1 MLEVLKEKRALKDHK
16 IERVVFNA
24 ITKQAV
30 TEAMKHPRQIDGAL
44 VDAYM
49 ARRALDYL
57 VGFTLSP
64 VLWRKLPGAR
74 SAGRVQSVALRLVCD
89 RELEIEKFVPR
100 EYWSLV
106 ATLTTPRGDA
116 FEARLIGA
124 DGKKIQR
131 LDIGTG
137 AEAED
142 LKKAIESANF
152 SVSTVEAKPA
162 RRNPNAPFTTSTLQQ
177 EASRKMGFAPAHTMR
192 IAQRLYEGIDIGGE
206 TTGLITYMRTD
217 GVQIDPSAITQ
228 ARKVIGEDYG
238 NAYVPEAPRQYQ
250 TKAKNAQEAHE
261 AIRPTDLSRRPAE
274 MRRRLD
280 TDQAR
285 LYELIWTRTIAS
297 QMESAELERTT
308 VDIAAKAGSR
318 VLELRAT
325 GQVMKFDGFLALY
338 QEGKDDDGD
347 DEDSRRLPAMS
358 EGEALKRQD
367 LAVTQHFTE
376 PPPRFSEASLV
387 KRMEELGIGR
397 PSTYASI
404 LQVLKDRGYV
414 KLEKK
419 RLHGEDKGRVVVA
432 FLENFF
438 AKYVEFD
445 FTAALEEQLDRISN
459 NEISWQEVLKDF
471 WVGFIGAVNEIKDL
485 RVTQVLDTLDDMLGP
500 HIYPARAD
508 GGDVR
513 QCPTCGTGK
522 LNLKAGKFGAFVGC
536 TNYPECR
543 YTRPLAADS
552 EASADRLLG
561 KDPET
566 DRDVVVKAGR
576 FGPYIQLGEPKDYAE
591 GEKPKR
597 AGIPKNT
604 SPSDIEL
611 DMALKL
617 LSLPREIGRHP
628 ETGEP
633 ITAGLGRFGPFVKHE
648 KTYASLEAGDEVFD
662 IGLNRAVTL
671 IAEKILKGPS
681 GRRFGA
687 DPGKAAG
694 RSPDARRG
702 RGQERPLRRLCHL
715 GRRQRHDPER
725 QDPGHDHAGR
735 GHRADRR
742 ARRQGRRQAE
752 ARCRRRPR
760 RKRLRPNAKADATA
774 AKPAKKRREE
784 SRGQRRQSVAKAR
797 APVTASAKTSA
808 GQTRACG
815 QGAGEKERRQGPRVS
830 GEAARQ
836 GFSGPGRHRR
846 LRPRASRRDRHPR
859 DRAGIRPQERRPRRA
874 EAHSARARRRGRD
887 RKARQEDPRA
897 RFVARDRDGRH
908 QRPRR
913 RRRVDGDADRMGRG
927 RKRRAAKDPH
937 PCAPPRAAGHLS
949 RRRRPRAAADR
960 KARRRRRR
968 GLSRPRHQGGRS
980 RQNPRARH
988 LPRPRPTAAGG

>member
-1 MLEVLKEKRALKDHK
+1 
-16 IERVVFNA
+16 
-24 ITKQAV
+24 
-30 TEAMKHPRQIDGAL
+30 
-44 VDAYM
+44 
-49 ARRALDYL
+49 
-57 VGFTLSP
+57 
-64 VLWRKLPGAR
+64 
-74 SAGRVQSVALRLVCD
+74 
-89 RELEIEKFVPR
+89 
-100 EYWSLV
+100 
-106 ATLTTPRGDA
+106 
-116 FEARLIGA
+116 
-124 DGKKIQR
+124 
-131 LDIGTG
+131 
-137 AEAED
+137 
-142 LKKAIESANF
+142 
-152 SVSTVEAKPA
+152 
-162 RRNPNAPFTTSTLQQ
+162 
-177 EASRKMGFAPAHTMR
+177 MGFAPAHTMR

-508 GGDVR
+508 GGDIR

-597 AGIPKNT
+597 AGIPK
-604 SPSDIEL
+604 EHL
-611 DMALKL
+611 
-617 LSLPREIGRHP
+617 
-628 ETGEP
+628 
-633 ITAGLGRFGPFVKHE
+633 
-648 KTYASLEAGDEVFD
+648 ASRYRTRYRLEAAVAAARDRQASGDR
-662 IGLNRAVTL
+662 RADHRRPRPLRSVREARKDL
-671 IAEKILKGPS
+671 CQPR
-681 GRRFGA
+681 GRRRGVRYRPQPRGDA
-687 DPGKAAG
+687 DRGKDSEGSERPALWRRSRQGAG
-694 RSPDARRG
+694 RSPHARRG

-715 GRRQRHDPER
+715 GRRQCHDPER

-742 ARRQGRRQAE
+742 TRRQGRRQAQ
-752 ARCRRRPR
+752 ARCQEGPGEKGCCETQGRCGCGNPKTRQ
-760 RKRLRPNAKADATA
+760 
-774 AKPAKKRREE
+774 E
-784 SRGQRRQSVAKAR
+784 SRGEEVCCEGPR
-797 APVTASAKTSA
+797 AGDGVSQNLA
-808 GQTRACG
+808 GKTRACG
-815 QGAGEKERRQGPRVS
+815 QGAGEKECRQGPRVS

-836 GFSGPGRHRR
+836 GFS
-846 LRPRASRRDRHPR
+846 
-859 DRAGIRPQERRPRRA
+859 
-874 EAHSARARRRGRD
+874 
-887 RKARQEDPRA
+887 
-897 RFVARDRDGRH
+897 
-908 QRPRR
+908 
-913 RRRVDGDADRMGRG
+913 
-927 RKRRAAKDPH
+927 
-937 PCAPPRAAGHLS
+937 
-949 RRRRPRAAADR
+949 
-960 KARRRRRR
+960 
-968 GLSRPRHQGGRS
+968 
-980 RQNPRARH
+980 
-988 LPRPRPTAAGG
+988 

>member
-1 MLEVLKEKRALKDHK
+1 MNIVIVESPAKAKTINKYLGASYEVLASFGHVRDLPAKNGSVDPDANFQMIWEVDPKAAGRLNDIAKALKGADRLILATDPDREGEAISWHVLEVLKEKRALKDHK

-30 TEAMKHPRQIDGAL
+30 TDAMKSPRQIDGAL

-106 ATLTTPRGDA
+106 ATLTTPRGDT
-116 FEARLIGA
+116 FEARLVGA

-142 LKKAIESANF
+142 LKKAIEAANF
-152 SVSTVEAKPA
+152 TVSTVEAKPA
-162 RRNPNAPFTTSTLQQ
+162 RRNPQAPFTTSTLQQ
-177 EASRKMGFAPAHTMR
+177 EASRKLGFAPAHTMR

-217 GVQIDPSAITQ
+217 GVQIDGSAITQ

-261 AIRPTDLSRRPAE
+261 AIRPTDMSRRPAE

-280 TDQAR
+280 TDQAK
-285 LYELIWTRTIAS
+285 LYELIWIRTIAS

-318 VLELRAT
+318 VLDLRAS
-325 GQVMKFDGFLALY
+325 GQVVKFDGFLALY
-338 QEGKDDDGD
+338 QEGRDDEE

-438 AKYVEFD
+438 ARYVEYD
-445 FTAALEEQLDRISN
+445 FTANLEEQLDRISN
-459 NEISWQEVLKDF
+459 NEISWQDVLKEFWTGFAGAVSDIKDIRVSEVLD
-471 WVGFIGAVNEIKDL
+471 A
-485 RVTQVLDTLDDMLGP
+485 LDDMLGP
-500 HIYPARAD
+500 HIYPPRAD

-513 QCPTCGTGK
+513 QCPTCGTGR

-536 TNYPECR
+536 SNYPECR
-543 YTRPLAADS
+543 HTRPLAADS
-552 EASADRLLG
+552 EASADRVLG
-561 KDPET
+561 KDPAT
-566 DRDVVVKAGR
+566 DLDVTVKAGR
-576 FGPYIQLGEPKDYAE
+576 FGPYIQLGEQKDYAE
-591 GEKPKR
+591 GEKPRR
-597 AGIPKNT
+597 AGIPKGS
-604 SPSDIEL
+604 SPGDMEL
-611 DMALKL
+611 ELALKL
-617 LSLPREIGRHP
+617 LSLPREIGKHP

-633 ITAGLGRFGPFVKHE
+633 ITAGIGRFGPFVRHE

-687 DPGKAAG
+687 DPGKPIGEHPSLGGVAVKNGRYGAYVTAGGVNATIPSDKTPDTITLAEAIALIDERAAKG
-694 RSPDARRG
+694 GGKPKRGAKKAAPKKAAKAKAPVDPDA
-702 RGQERPLRRLCHL
+702 P
-715 GRRQRHDPER
+715 
-725 QDPGHDHAGR
+725 
-735 GHRADRR
+735 
-742 ARRQGRRQAE
+742 
-752 ARCRRRPR
+752 
-760 RKRLRPNAKADATA
+760 
-774 AKPAKKRREE
+774 KPAKKAAVKKAAAKPKSEAV
-784 SRGQRRQSVAKAR
+784 SKAR
-797 APVTASAKTSA
+797 APVASAAKTSA
-808 GQTRACG
+808 AKPAAAPKTPAKKS
-815 QGAGEKERRQGPRVS
+815 AG
-830 GEAARQ
+830 
-836 GFSGPGRHRR
+836 
-846 LRPRASRRDRHPR
+846 
-859 DRAGIRPQERRPRRA
+859 
-874 EAHSARARRRGRD
+874 
-887 RKARQEDPRA
+887 KAR
-897 RFVARDRDGRH
+897 G
-908 QRPRR
+908 
-913 RRRVDGDADRMGRG
+913 
-927 RKRRAAKDPH
+927 
-937 PCAPPRAAGHLS
+937 
-949 RRRRPRAAADR
+949 
-960 KARRRRRR
+960 
-968 GLSRPRHQGGRS
+968 
-980 RQNPRARH
+980 
-988 LPRPRPTAAGG
+988 

>member
-1 MLEVLKEKRALKDHK
+1 MNIVIVESPAKAKTINKYLGSSYEVLASFGHVRDLPAKNGSVDPDHNFRMIWEVDPKANGRLNDIAKSLKGAQRLILATDPDREGEAISWHVLEVLKEKRALKDQK

-24 ITKQAV
+24 ITKQAI
-30 TEAMKHPRQIDGAL
+30 TDAMKNPRQIDGAL

-106 ATLTTPRGDA
+106 ATLLTPRGDA
-116 FEARLIGA
+116 FEARLVGA

-131 LDIGTG
+131 LDIGSG

-142 LKKAIESANF
+142 FRKAIEAAAF
-152 SVSTVEAKPA
+152 TVTAVDAKPA
-162 RRNPNAPFTTSTLQQ
+162 RRNPQAPFTTSTLQQ
-177 EASRKMGFAPAHTMR
+177 EASRKLGFAPAHTMR

-217 GVQIDPSAITQ
+217 GVSIDGSAITQ

-238 NAYVPEAPRQYQ
+238 NAYVPDSPRQYQ
-250 TKAKNAQEAHE
+250 TKQKNAQEAHE
-261 AIRPTDLSRRPAE
+261 AIRPTDLSRRPDA

-280 TDQAR
+280 NDQAR
-285 LYELIWTRTIAS
+285 LYELIWKRTIAS

-308 VDIAAKAGSR
+308 VDITAKAGAR

-325 GQVMKFDGFLALY
+325 GQVIKFDGFLALY
-338 QEGKDDDGD
+338 QEGHDDEE

-438 AKYVEFD
+438 KRYVEYD
-445 FTAALEEQLDRISN
+445 FTADLEEQLDRISN
-459 NEISWQEVLKDF
+459 NEISWQQVLRDF
-471 WVGFIGAVNEIKDL
+471 WLGFIGAVDEIKDL
-485 RVTQVLDTLDDMLGP
+485 RVAEVLDVLDEMLGP
-500 HIYPARAD
+500 HIYPPRAD

-513 QCPTCGTGK
+513 QCPTCSTGK

-536 TNYPECR
+536 SNYPECR

-552 EASADRLLG
+552 SEAAADRVLG
-561 KDPET
+561 QDPET
-566 DRDVVVKAGR
+566 GLDVTVKAGR
-576 FGPYIQLGEPKDYAE
+576 FGPYIQLGEQKDYAE
-591 GEKPKR
+591 DAKPKR
-597 AGIPKNT
+597 AGIPKGT
-604 SPSDIEL
+604 SPGDLEL
-611 DMALKL
+611 ERALKL
-617 LSLPREIGRHP
+617 LSLPREIGKHP
-628 ETGEP
+628 ESGLP
-633 ITAGLGRFGPFVKHE
+633 ITAGIGRFGPFVKHD

-671 IAEKILKGPS
+671 IAEKVAKGP
-681 GRRFGA
+681 GRGRFGA
-687 DPGKAAG
+687 DPGRQIGDHPTLGAVAVKNGRYGAYVTAGGVNATIPSDKDKDSITLPEAIALIDERAAKG
-694 RSPDARRG
+694 GKGKKP
-702 RGQERPLRRLCHL
+702 
-715 GRRQRHDPER
+715 
-725 QDPGHDHAGR
+725 
-735 GHRADRR
+735 
-742 ARRQGRRQAE
+742 
-752 ARCRRRPR
+752 
-760 RKRLRPNAKADATA
+760 KKAKAEKPARDETDAA
-774 AKPAKKRREE
+774 APQPAKKAAVKKAA
-784 SRGQRRQSVAKAR
+784 SKPKSDAVSKAR
-797 APVTASAKTSA
+797 APVASTAKTSA
-808 GQTRACG
+808 AKPSTAKPPAKKS
-815 QGAGEKERRQGPRVS
+815 AG
-830 GEAARQ
+830 
-836 GFSGPGRHRR
+836 
-846 LRPRASRRDRHPR
+846 
-859 DRAGIRPQERRPRRA
+859 
-874 EAHSARARRRGRD
+874 
-887 RKARQEDPRA
+887 KAR
-897 RFVARDRDGRH
+897 G
-908 QRPRR
+908 
-913 RRRVDGDADRMGRG
+913 
-927 RKRRAAKDPH
+927 
-937 PCAPPRAAGHLS
+937 
-949 RRRRPRAAADR
+949 
-960 KARRRRRR
+960 
-968 GLSRPRHQGGRS
+968 
-980 RQNPRARH
+980 
-988 LPRPRPTAAGG
+988 